1 MKVSLHLEIS
11 RTNTKVLYS
20 KFSDVLKFLEGNAS
34 WVCNSSAATFNPLAS
49 SPLFHICFVNLTV
62 GHKEK
67 KRVNSYG
74 GKLLS
79 FLLSARMGRAAIASK
94 VILSKGEAV
103 LGKNHFFDVGGSC
116 ENCMADRDFL
126 EGGPMTS
133 LS

>member
-34 WVCNSSAATFNPLAS
+34 WCVVVLLVHSAPWHLLL
-49 SPLFHICFVNLTV
+49 LFHICFVNLTM

-79 FLLSARMGRAAIASK
+79 FLLSARMGGAAIASK
-94 VILSKGEAV
+94 VILSKEEAV
-103 LGKNHFFDVGGSC
+103 LGKKS
-116 ENCMADRDFL
+116 FL
-126 EGGPMTS
+126 
-133 LS
+133 